1 MDLVKARTDC
11 PGLSLPG
18 TLLNTLFA
26 AAALYP
32 RASMQELAE
41 LAGISRATLHRLCGT
56 RDNLDS
62 QLEQHARAT
71 LECILDSVAPLAPSP
86 LAALRQ
92 LIREH
97 LARGELIAFM
107 MSRYHANLQANG
119 QREADWQ
126 FYLDKLDALFLSGQQ
141 QGTFRIDVTAALLTE
156 LFITLLYATVDA
168 RQRGRMPSA
177 DDRIMEQFFLQGSAT
192 RLPSPTLQSTVGY

>member
-1 MDLVKARTDC
+1 MNPIASRLDS
-11 PGLSLPG
+11 PGLPLPA

-26 AAALYP
+26 AAALQP

-62 QLEQHARAT
+62 QLERHARET
-71 LECILDSVAPLAPSP
+71 LERILDSVAPLASSP

-92 LIREH
+92 LIGEH
-97 LARGELIAFM
+97 LARGELMAFLV
-107 MSRYHANLQANG
+107 SRYHANLQANG

-156 LFITLLYATVDA
+156 LFMTLLYATVDA
-168 RQRGRMPSA
+168 RLRGRMPSA
-177 DDRIMEQFFLQGSAT
+177 SDGIMEQIFLLGTASRTPA
-192 RLPSPTLQSTVGY
+192 LQLTVEH

>member
-1 MDLVKARTDC
+1 
-11 PGLSLPG
+11 
-18 TLLNTLFA
+18 
-26 AAALYP
+26 
-32 RASMQELAE
+32 MQELAE

-62 QLEQHARAT
+62 QLERHARET
-71 LECILDSVAPLAPSP
+71 LERILDSVAPLASSP

-92 LIREH
+92 LIGEH
-97 LARGELIAFM
+97 LARGELMAFLV
-107 MSRYHANLQANG
+107 SRYHANLQANG

-156 LFITLLYATVDA
+156 LFMTLLYATVDA
-168 RQRGRMPSA
+168 RLRGRMPSA
-177 DDRIMEQFFLQGSAT
+177 SDGIMEQIFLLGTASRTPA
-192 RLPSPTLQSTVGY
+192 LQLTVEH